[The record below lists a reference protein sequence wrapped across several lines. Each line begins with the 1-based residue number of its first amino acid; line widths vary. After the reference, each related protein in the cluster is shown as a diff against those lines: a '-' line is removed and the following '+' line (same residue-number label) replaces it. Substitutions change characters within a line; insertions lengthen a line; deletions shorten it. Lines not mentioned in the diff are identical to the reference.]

1 MKTPGVATLELK
13 LEPEAFQGM
22 ETTQLSL
29 LTSFRPR
36 GIWGLLYWW
45 SMYPA
50 HGLLFPAMLRNI
62 ARAAHA
68 PVLGGPRKLQPK
80 KAAA

>member
-1 MKTPGVATLELK
+1 MKVPGAATLEIK
-13 LEPEAFQGM
+13 LESASFQGM

-36 GIWGLLYWW
+36 GLWGLAYWW

-68 PVLGGPRKLQPK
+68 PVLSGPHKLAAK

>member
-1 MKTPGVATLELK
+1 LRLGPAG
-13 LEPEAFQGM
+13 QG
-22 ETTQLSL
+22 TRLSL

-36 GIWGLLYWW
+36 GLWGLAYWW

-62 ARAAHA
+62 ARAAKARVLLGPAKLA
-68 PVLGGPRKLQPK
+68 PKVVRS
-80 KAAA
+80 